1 MTFRNKTSTIF
12 QVILKYTH
20 LIFMAL
26 QKWFKICNYFFQE
39 SIVMILLVWGSNCRN
54 GEQKR
59 NEMAR
64 IRERAAVYHVA
75 QVNKF
80 KGNRNWG
87 LKPQNRLTNLQ
98 PASNENHVSD
108 WEKPFVIFKIGI
120 SSSFSKVQI
129 DNLKSQEKTKQT
141 KKSIVNLFLS
151 FGLCL
156 FVRKFYSMRE
166 WHPAQKNQQQHQN
179 CQIHHKKWLRI
190 TFEKTNSYK
199 INIILIFYFFH
210 RL

>member
-1 MTFRNKTSTIF
+1 MYALLYVSYWKFNKTVSSLFMTFRNKTSTIF

-64 IRERAAVYHVA
+64 IRERAAVYHVV

-108 WEKPFVIFKIGI
+108 WEKPFVIFKLVFLLRFQKCRLTIW
-120 SSSFSKVQI
+120 KA
-129 DNLKSQEKTKQT
+129 
-141 KKSIVNLFLS
+141 KKKLNKPKRV
-151 FGLCL
+151 
-156 FVRKFYSMRE
+156 
-166 WHPAQKNQQQHQN
+166 
-179 CQIHHKKWLRI
+179 
-190 TFEKTNSYK
+190 
-199 INIILIFYFFH
+199 
-210 RL
+210 